1 MTVETGHHHV
11 GDHEVGR
18 KPDIGTHGKR
28 FFAAA
33 GRHDAVT
40 ATLEHTAGGGS
51 HACLVIEQQ
60 NRRLA
65 MRERLTG
72 TGRRRARVYRAAL
85 G

>member
-18 KPDIGTHGKR
+18 KPGIGTHGKR
-28 FFAAA
+28 FFADA

-65 MRERLTG
+65 MRG
-72 TGRRRARVYRAAL
+72 A
-85 G
+85 